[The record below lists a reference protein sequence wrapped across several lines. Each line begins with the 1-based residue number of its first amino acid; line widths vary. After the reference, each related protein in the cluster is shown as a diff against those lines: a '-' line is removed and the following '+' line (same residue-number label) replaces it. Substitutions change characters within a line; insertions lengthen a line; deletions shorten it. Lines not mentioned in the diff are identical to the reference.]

1 MDKPLSFWMKRAAEA
16 KELAQLLNDPETKCE
31 MEWIA
36 RAYERLA
43 NYAAAHLNSIALV
56 QPAARSKRD
65 APVVGETVALDA
77 LDVEA

>member
-1 MDKPLSFWMKRAAEA
+1 MDEPLSFWTKRAAEA

-43 NYAAAHLNSIALV
+43 SYAAERFNWDALV
-56 QPAARSKRD
+56 QPAAANEPGTVIAQRSTQD
-65 APVVGETVALDA
+65 T
-77 LDVEA
+77 